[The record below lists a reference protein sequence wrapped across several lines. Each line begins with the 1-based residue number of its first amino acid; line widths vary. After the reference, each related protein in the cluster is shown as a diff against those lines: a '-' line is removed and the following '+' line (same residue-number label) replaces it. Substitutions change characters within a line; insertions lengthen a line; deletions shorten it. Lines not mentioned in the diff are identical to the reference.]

1 MTFDLTTIDAIGLS
15 DAWFQCL
22 QKALLEGRTYPIQQG
37 SFEGTHRKEIPLV
50 AVTIRDPG
58 IRPLSPTVPSGVPTP
73 TTDEVIDE
81 YLSYIMTS
89 DRKKNEQYTYG
100 EDLTPQI
107 DEVIRRYK
115 LGMNT
120 NQLCMSVGSR
130 DSIFLDDPQCLRLV
144 DTRIQNNTLHF
155 ILYFRSW
162 DLWGGF
168 PTNLGG
174 LQLLKEYMAKEIG
187 VNDGSIVAFSKGLH
201 LYEHCWDLA
210 KMVLRME
217 L

>member
-1 MTFDLTTIDAIGLS
+1 MAFDLTTIHAVGLS

-22 QKALLEGRTYPIQQG
+22 QKALLEGRTYLIQQG

-50 AVTIRDPG
+50 AVVIRNPN
-58 IRPLSPTVPSGVPTP
+58 IRPLSPAVPPGVPVP

-81 YLSYIMTS
+81 YMSYLMTS
-89 DRKKNEQYTYG
+89 DRQENEQYTYG

-115 LGMNT
+115 LGVDT
-120 NQLCMSVGSR
+120 NQMCMSVGSR
-130 DSIFLDDPQCLRLV
+130 DSVFLNDPQCLRLV
-144 DTRIQNNTLHF
+144 DTRIQDNAIHF

-187 VNDGSIVAFSKGLH
+187 VSDGSIVAFSKGLH

-210 KMVLRME
+210 KMVLKME

>member
-1 MTFDLTTIDAIGLS
+1 MTVIEAHTIG

-22 QKALLEGRTYPIQQG
+22 QKALLEGRTYRIQQG

-50 AVTIRDPG
+50 AVIIRTPG
-58 IRPLSPTVPSGVPTP
+58 VRPLRPDVPMGVPAP
-73 TTDEVIDE
+73 TTDENIED
-81 YLSYIMTS
+81 YLSYLMTS
-89 DRKKNEQYTYG
+89 LKQENEEYTYG
-100 EDLTPQI
+100 EDLADQI

-115 LGMNT
+115 LGFDT
-120 NQLCMSVGSR
+120 NQLCMTIGNR
-130 DSIFLDDPQCLRLV
+130 ESIYLKDPPCLRVL
-144 DTRIQNNTLHF
+144 DTRIQEGCLHF
-155 ILYFRSW
+155 IVYFRSW

-187 VNDGSIVAFSKGLH
+187 VNDGCLIAFSKGLH

-210 KMVLRME
+210 RMVLR
-217 L
+217 LPTQ